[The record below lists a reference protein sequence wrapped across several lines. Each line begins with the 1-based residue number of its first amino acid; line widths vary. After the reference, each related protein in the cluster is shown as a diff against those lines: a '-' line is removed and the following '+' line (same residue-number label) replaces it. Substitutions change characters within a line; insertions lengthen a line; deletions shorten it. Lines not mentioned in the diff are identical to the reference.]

1 MKTIDKIKEE
11 RKVPEA
17 LKEKVKQ
24 SGKINREI
32 LKSLKEEPRT
42 IPQVAE
48 ITGLDKHLVT
58 YHLMTLL
65 KYGKLETDDIDDMDE
80 YYYYKVKS

>member
-11 RKVPEA
+11 HKVPEA
-17 LKEKVKQ
+17 LKQQVKEF
-24 SGKINREI
+24 GRINREI
-32 LKSLKEEPRT
+32 IKALKEEPRT

-48 ITGLDKHLVT
+48 ITGMDKHLVT

-65 KYGKLETDDIDDMDE
+65 KYGKLETGDIDDMDE
-80 YYYYKVKS
+80 YYYYKLKS